1 MLSLSRFWLLL
12 ALRERGFVNP
22 LKKENS
28 QITKIFS
35 LVLNEVLKKSK
46 NLRKMIFADDVKA
59 R

>member
-12 ALRERGFVNP
+12 VLGAQGGREGQGGFVNP

-35 LVLNEVLKKSK
+35 LVLNEVLKK
-46 NLRKMIFADDVKA
+46 VKTEEK
-59 R
+59 

>member
-1 MLSLSRFWLLL
+1 M
-12 ALRERGFVNP
+12 NP